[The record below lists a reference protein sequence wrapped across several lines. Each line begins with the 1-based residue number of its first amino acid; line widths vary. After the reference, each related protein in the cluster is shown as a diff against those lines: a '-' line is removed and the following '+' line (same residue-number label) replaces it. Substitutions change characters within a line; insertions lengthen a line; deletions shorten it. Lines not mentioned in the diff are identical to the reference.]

1 MTINLNKKLKLVFG
15 RVENS
20 VGKGENVNYQ
30 HFLLFPQCFQS
41 PLCQGHLESG
51 LYGKGLMEQ
60 SCFCMTLKMKAFE
73 YSVEKA
79 ENGGN

>member
-1 MTINLNKKLKLVFG
+1 MEGLKTVWEKEKMLITSIFSFSHNVF
-15 RVENS
+15 
-20 VGKGENVNYQ
+20 K
-30 HFLLFPQCFQS
+30 S